1 MRLHSIGAVLR
12 ELQEEFPDLT
22 VSKIRFLETEG
33 LVLPRRRES
42 GQRAFTGEDIERLR
56 FVLRAQRDRFWP
68 LKVIKS
74 ALDRMDLGVDPPPG
88 GAGTPDASLGTPSGA
103 PPVGATPTASAD
115 PRPGQASSAGSPASG
130 SAGEAADGAPSPQG
144 TRPAEGAR
152 LPTAAQL
159 RRRRTIRL
167 TPTELREHTGL
178 DVAAY
183 TQLKAFGL
191 IRTDSAGRHA
201 ADDLDVARECA
212 TLAAFG
218 LEPRHLRLVRV
229 AADREVGLAQQILEP
244 VRRRRARGAANADP
258 EELEAEIVAHTLA
271 LHVALVRA
279 GLGQVT

>member
-1 MRLHSIGAVLR
+1 MRLHSIGTVLR
-12 ELQEEFPDLT
+12 QLQQEFPELT

-33 LVLPRRRES
+33 LVLPQRRES
-42 GQRAFTGEDIERLR
+42 GQRAFTDEDVDRLR

-68 LKVIKS
+68 LKVIKG
-74 ALDRMDLGVDPPPG
+74 ALDRMDLGVEPAPEERPARQERYADTSRG
-88 GAGTPDASLGTPSGA
+88 RAAAGAAPAEGA
-103 PPVGATPTASAD
+103 ADSAD
-115 PRPGQASSAGSPASG
+115 HAQAPA
-130 SAGEAADGAPSPQG
+130 
-144 TRPAEGAR
+144 GAR
-152 LPTAAQL
+152 LPTPAQL

-167 TPTELREHTGL
+167 TPGELREHTGL

-212 TLAAFG
+212 ALAAYG
-218 LEPRHLRLVRV
+218 LEPRHLRLFRV

-279 GLGQVT
+279 GLGQSR